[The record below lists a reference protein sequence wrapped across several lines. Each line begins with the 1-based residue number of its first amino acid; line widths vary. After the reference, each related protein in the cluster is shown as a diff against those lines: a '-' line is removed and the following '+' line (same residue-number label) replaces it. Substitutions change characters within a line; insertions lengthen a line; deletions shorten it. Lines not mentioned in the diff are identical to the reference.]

1 MIRFK
6 VNKNLYSRLVLLKAA
21 YSFTD
26 RYFIHLDMDKASY
39 IIEITSKKTATE
51 ENLKQIFNNE
61 LLVQATRAAISEKTA
76 HIRELIL
83 GRAFASTIIEMSSTN
98 NSANLSALPLDSPAS
113 ENNTTNNEISTEE
126 KNLFMDWFGDES

>member
-1 MIRFK
+1 MVRFK

-26 RYFIHLDMDKASY
+26 RYFIHLDMDNTSY

-51 ENLKQIFNNE
+51 KNLKQIFNNE
-61 LLVQATRAAISEKTA
+61 LLVQATRAAVSEKTA
-76 HIRELIL
+76 HIRELVL
-83 GRAFASTIIEMSSTN
+83 GRAFASTIIEVSPTD
-98 NSANLSALPLDSPAS
+98 NSVSRSVLPSDSPAS
-113 ENNTTNNEISTEE
+113 ENNTTNNEISAEK